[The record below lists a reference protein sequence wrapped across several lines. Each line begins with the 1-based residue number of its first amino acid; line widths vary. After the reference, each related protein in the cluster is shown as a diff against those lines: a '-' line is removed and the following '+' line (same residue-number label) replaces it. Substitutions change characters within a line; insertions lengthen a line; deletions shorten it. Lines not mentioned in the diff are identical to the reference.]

1 MDIWRSGRLVKILK
15 ISAKARES
23 MLLTI
28 SRISYGGV
36 VMNTIQASKIAGI
49 GAVGAA
55 FLVMAAPASAGRCG
69 GSYAVDAPTT
79 LVTVARQC
87 NVNLSAL
94 YEANPG
100 VDPNN
105 VRPGEYLAVPDEIAG
120 STVSVVAAPLAQLPA
135 VQSSSSNGP
144 AHGVSETIIDDAGL
158 GGNYP
163 GVARRISYRDQWNSS
178 SSRSAWLREEPLGAR
193 QHANSEN
200 LSFQRLSALRIQSA
214 GLPTAPAR
222 FARANG
228 ASDVQLIECQ
238 VLRKRD
244 GGKIH
249 KVRKIISTP
258 ENTFVEISAMNEGGG
273 TDCRLIAASAPVQ
286 LTPGVPAAR
295 YTTPVANT
303 GYRLP
308 DYSKIGDITIT
319 SRPTQRQ
326 KISLRGEIVDSTDG
340 CLLLKTDNDVLR
352 RLSTT
357 QPADDLLGKEVTV
370 WGTMTR
376 DDTCGAS
383 ILISHAVYAE
393 RWPAR

>member
-1 MDIWRSGRLVKILK
+1 MS
-15 ISAKARES
+15 
-23 MLLTI
+23 TI
-28 SRISYGGV
+28 GTL
-36 VMNTIQASKIAGI
+36 NIAGF

-55 FLVMAAPASAGRCG
+55 FFILAAPASAGRCG
-69 GSYAVDAPTT
+69 HSYAVDAPTT

-100 VDPNN
+100 VDPSN
-105 VRPGEYLAVPDEIAG
+105 VRPGEYLAVPDEITG
-120 STVSVVAAPLAQLPA
+120 STLSVADAPLAQPSAVQPA
-135 VQSSSSNGP
+135 VTDSQ
-144 AHGVSETIIDDAGL
+144 AHGVSGTIINDAGRAGM
-158 GGNYP
+158 GGDFS
-163 GVARRISYRDQWNSS
+163 GVTQRISYRDQWGSS
-178 SSRSAWLREEPLGAR
+178 SSRSAWRREESLGAR
-193 QHANSEN
+193 QHANSDT
-200 LSFQRLSALRIQSA
+200 LSYQRLSALRIESA

-222 FARANG
+222 FAGANSSAG
-228 ASDVQLIECQ
+228 VQLIECQ

-249 KVRKIISTP
+249 KLRKIISTP
-258 ENTFVEISAMNEGGG
+258 ENTFVEISAMSEGEGS
-273 TDCRLIAASAPVQ
+273 DCRLISASAPVR
-286 LTPGVPAAR
+286 LTPGVPAAH
-295 YTTPVANT
+295 YTTPTADT

-308 DYSKIGDITIT
+308 DYSKIGDIVVTP
-319 SRPTQRQ
+319 RLVQRR
-326 KISLRGEIVDSTDG
+326 KISLRGEIVDSTNG

-370 WGTMTR
+370 WGTMSSNGA
-376 DDTCGAS
+376 CGGGAS

>member
-1 MDIWRSGRLVKILK
+1 MKTIRTRKIL
-15 ISAKARES
+15 
-23 MLLTI
+23 
-28 SRISYGGV
+28 GV
-36 VMNTIQASKIAGI
+36 
-49 GAVGAA
+49 GAVSAA
-55 FLVMAAPASAGRCG
+55 FFVMAAPASAGRCG
-69 GSYAVDAPTT
+69 HSYAVDAPTT

-100 VDPNN
+100 VDPSN
-105 VRPGEYLAVPDEIAG
+105 VRPGEYLAVPDEITRSAI
-120 STVSVVAAPLAQLPA
+120 SVADAPSAQSFA
-135 VQSSSSNGP
+135 VQPASTDSQ
-144 AHGVSETIIDDAGL
+144 AHGVSGTIINDAGINDAGRAGM
-158 GGNYP
+158 GGDFP
-163 GVARRISYRDQWNSS
+163 GVAQRISYRDQWSSS
-178 SSRSAWLREEPLGAR
+178 SSRSAWRREEPLGAR
-193 QHANSEN
+193 QHANSDT
-200 LSFQRLSALRIQSA
+200 LSYQRLSALRIESA
-214 GLPTAPAR
+214 GLPAAPAR
-222 FARANG
+222 FAGAN
-228 ASDVQLIECQ
+228 ASAGVQLIECQ

-249 KVRKIISTP
+249 KLRKIISTP
-258 ENTFVEISAMNEGGG
+258 ENTFVEITAMSEGEGS
-273 TDCRLIAASAPVQ
+273 DCRLISASAPVQ

-295 YTTPVANT
+295 YTTPAADT

-308 DYSKIGDITIT
+308 DYSKIGDLTIT
-319 SRPTQRQ
+319 SRPAQRR

-376 DDTCGAS
+376 DGACGAS

-393 RWPAR
+393 RWPVR